1 MLLHEN
7 ITKIILDSFYEVY
20 NTLGYGFLEKVYE
33 NALLNELKNRGL
45 RCKSQQR
52 IQVKYKDINVG
63 IYYADIVVED
73 KVIIEIKSTL
83 LHESFEYQL
92 LNYLKA
98 TDVEVG
104 MLLGFGKTP
113 EFLRKIFTNDR
124 KSEHL

>member
-45 RCKSQQR
+45 RCKSQQI